1 MLGQHTDSQEQI
13 AACTLIWNLCF
24 DQTVRKTCADHK
36 LLNQTLTN
44 IAQASSNDELRRSAS
59 GCLCT
64 LMGGPAATST
74 SKAPSV
80 TPTGNKT
87 VMISY
92 NHDVKQ
98 TIKEIK
104 DHLVADG
111 FNVWSK
117 RMSTTMTS
125 RRLTDRSHLSLS
137 SSRCGE
143 HAWQSTRCHVGRHR
157 EFDLLSHV
165 FHGKVQGLTELSAR
179 YGVRSDSLPSPL
191 IDDVLLFTLEC
202 EYAYQRKKCI
212 IPLLFQAN
220 YKPE

>member
-36 LLNQTLTN
+36 VLNQTLTN
-44 IAQASSNDELRRSAS
+44 IAQTSSNDELRRSAS

-64 LMGGPAATST
+64 LMGGPTATST

-80 TPTGNKT
+80 APTGNKT

-117 RMSTTMTS
+117 RVTAAV
-125 RRLTDRSHLSLS
+125 RRLYDRSYLALS
-137 SSRCGE
+137 SSRRGK
-143 HAWQSTRCHVGRHR
+143 HAWQSTRCHVGCHR
-157 EFDLLSHV
+157 KFNLLSHV
-165 FHGKVQGLTELSAR
+165 FHGKVQGLT
-179 YGVRSDSLPSPL
+179 
-191 IDDVLLFTLEC
+191 
-202 EYAYQRKKCI
+202 
-212 IPLLFQAN
+212 
-220 YKPE
+220 